1 MRSSHR
7 ASIMDI
13 MHLDSFINGRRVASP
28 ASLAVVSPID
38 GHTVVGSV
46 ANASPEQVRDAL
58 AAARTAAPLWAAVPA
73 ADRARQLSDAI
84 EDAAANPDHSGH
96 LIASEMGKPAQ
107 DAHGEF
113 QFARRLAKFC
123 AEHLDAVCA
132 EQLIDDAEGT
142 LLRVVEPMGVVAAIT
157 PWNAPVILAALKVIP
172 ALMTGNTMVLKPSPL
187 APLAVTA
194 FYSAI
199 AARLPA
205 GVLNLVNG
213 EGETGSALVESPDVD
228 LISFTGGPAAA
239 RAIGA
244 AAARTIRPTVME
256 LGGNDAAILLDD
268 ADWGPELA
276 ERVVFGAML
285 TSGQVCMAIKRVYV
299 PRERHDAFVA
309 DLVAAAERVLRVG
322 DPRVEG
328 VTMGPVISG
337 DARARLEAL
346 RERSADAGGTVT
358 EIGTLDESIT
368 PGGHWVR
375 PALVTG
381 LRDTDEL
388 VREEQFG
395 PLLPILAY
403 DTVDEA
409 IERAN
414 GVEHGLASSVWSVD
428 IPRAQ
433 AVARRLRAG
442 FTFINCA
449 NRAGVSLRAP
459 MGGRGVSGHGR
470 EFGELG
476 LSEYVQS
483 HSINY
488 PATAR
493 VGAAMAANRYPGS

>member
-1 MRSSHR
+1 MYAIGADHGH
-7 ASIMDI
+7 
-13 MHLDSFINGRRVASP
+13 MHLDSFINGRRIGSP
-28 ASLAVVSPID
+28 AAIDVISPID
-38 GHTVVGSV
+38 GYTVVGSV
-46 ANASPEQVRDAL
+46 AMASADQVRDAL
-58 AAARTAAPLWAAVPA
+58 SAARDAGASWAQVPA
-73 ADRARQLSDAI
+73 TDRARQLIDAI
-84 EDAAANPDHSGH
+84 EDAAAIPDHSGQ

-107 DAHGEF
+107 DADGEF
-113 QFARRLAKFC
+113 QFARRLAAFC
-123 AEHLDAVCA
+123 AANIEAICA
-132 EQLIDDAEGT
+132 DQVIDDDEGT
-142 LLRVVEPMGVVAAIT
+142 LLRIVEPMGVVAAIT

-199 AARLPA
+199 AARLPD

-213 EGETGSALVESPDVD
+213 QGETGSALVESADVD

-244 AAARTIRPTVME
+244 AASRTIRPTVME

-299 PRERHDAFVA
+299 PRERHDQFVV
-309 DLVAAAERVLRVG
+309 DLVAAAERVLRIG
-322 DPRVEG
+322 DPRLEG
-328 VTMGPVISG
+328 VTMGPVISAE
-337 DARARLEAL
+337 ARTRLEAL
-346 RERSADAGGTVT
+346 RQRSVDAGGTVT
-358 EIGTLDESIT
+358 ELGSLDESVT

-375 PALVTG
+375 PTIVTG
-381 LRDTDEL
+381 LSDADEL

-395 PLLPILAY
+395 PILPILAY

-470 EFGELG
+470 EFGDLG

-493 VGAAMAANRYPGS
+493 VGAAMAANRYPGA